1 MGYLKEELGW
11 FAQLGR
17 LASAMTGRDP
27 KKEVAYRAP
36 KAPAAPLDEVQ
47 WKSFD
52 LADVMEAGLAREL
65 TTSFTTAPPEGKAAS
80 RLVVERS
87 TDRTQHLLKSADD
100 EALLLAVCDEEDHAV
115 INFYVPT
122 GGDPPVALGPA
133 FQLAAED
140 DELRTWT
147 LTTDRCECCEFLPT
161 PRACCSGAG
170 RRTCRREL
178 ARIHQTREDFG
189 PCSMV
194 TMEVAL
200 PVLRPDNTPSLWCG
214 GAGGSEGQE
223 RLLLESRKPRWN
235 SRLKSLIL
243 DFHGRCSKA
252 SIQNFQL
259 DLATGEGSDEGCPK
273 LGEPEILFGKTG
285 PNRFALDYKHPL
297 GMAQAFAIALT
308 TNLWQ

>member
-52 LADVMEAGLAREL
+52 LADVMEAGLAQEL
-65 TTSFTTAPPEGKAAS
+65 TTTFTTAPPQGKAAS

-87 TDRTQHLLKSADD
+87 TDRRQHLLKNTDS
-100 EALLLAVCDEEDHAV
+100 EALLLAMRDEEDHAV

-170 RRTCRREL
+170 RQKCRREL
-178 ARIHQTREDFG
+178 ARIYQTREDFG
-189 PCSMV
+189 SCSMI
-194 TMEVAL
+194 TMEVEL

-214 GAGGSEGQE
+214 RAGGSEGQE
-223 RLLLESRKPRWN
+223 MLLLESRRPRWN
-235 SRLKSLIL
+235 SRLKSLVL

-252 SIQNFQL
+252 SVQNFQL
-259 DLATGEGSDEGCPK
+259 DLATGEGGDEDCPK

-285 PNRFALDYKHPL
+285 PNSFALDYKHPL
-297 GMAQAFAIALT
+297 GMAQAFAIALS

>member
-133 FQLAAED
+133 FRLAAED

-147 LTTDRCECCEFLPT
+147 LTTDRCECCEFLPA
-161 PRACCSGAG
+161 PRGCCSPGD
-170 RRTCRREL
+170 RRGCRREL
-178 ARIHQTREDFG
+178 ARIYHTREDFG
-189 PCSMV
+189 QCSMIS
-194 TMEVAL
+194 MEVELPAL
-200 PVLRPDNTPSLWCG
+200 QPDNSPSLWCDSSG
-214 GAGGSEGQE
+214 GAEGKQ
-223 RLLLESRKPRWN
+223 RLLLESRRPSWN
-235 SRLKSLIL
+235 ARLKSLIL
-243 DFHGRCSKA
+243 DFHGRCSEA
-252 SIQNFQL
+252 SIQNVQL
-259 DLATGEGSDEGCPK
+259 DLVTGDEFEDDPPK
-273 LGEPEILFGKTG
+273 KGEPELLFGKTG
-285 PNRFALDYKHPL
+285 LGTFVLDYKHPL
-297 GMAQAFAIALT
+297 GTVQAFAIALT
-308 TNLWQ
+308 TNMWR